1 MLRATLKSLFARKV
15 RLFLSTLAVVLGVS
29 FVTGTLVL
37 TDTLNR
43 TFDDLFAGIFKNVD
57 VGVRAVNAADSADNV
72 DRAPVQ
78 ASLLPTVAGV
88 AGVAAAVPNVNGQ
101 AVVVDPGTGDA
112 YDTGGAPGIG
122 TSWTGGTATGSE
134 ELVEGGAPHG
144 DEIAVDKATAD
155 DLGLRVGSRIPVIT
169 NKPCV
174 IDEPGEPRRPC
185 EFTVAG
191 TFQIAGQDG
200 VGGASVVSFDT
211 PTAQRLLL
219 AEPGAFSS
227 ISVAAD
233 KGLSQER
240 LRERITA
247 ALQREPI
254 PGAFS
259 SISVAADKGLSQEQL
274 RERIT
279 VALQRARIAG
289 VEAVTGEQLADE
301 QASVIQDAVSGLST
315 FLLIFAGIAVFV
327 GAFIIFN
334 TFTML
339 VAQRVR
345 ELALLRAVGASRRQV
360 QTSVQIE
367 AAVIGVVG
375 AGSGLVLG
383 AFLAIGL
390 RGLVSAVG
398 IKLPAGDLV
407 FQPRTI
413 VVALLVGL
421 VVTGVAA
428 WIPARKAATV
438 PPVAAMR
445 ETFVLPVRS
454 LRTRGVAGV
463 VLTLLG
469 GVLMVAGLAGTGS
482 GAAFAV
488 GGGAIG
494 VFLGVATLSPLLSP
508 TVTGVLGKPL
518 PRLFGTTG
526 KLGRQNAMRNPR
538 RTAATASAL
547 MIGLAVVS
555 AFSVVGQ
562 SIKVSVRDAVSDS
575 LGADFILTP
584 SSFGQGFSGGVARD
598 LVDEPG
604 IEAATGIRFDNLEV
618 NGKKDTVS
626 AAEPAAVET
635 VLALDGVAGN
645 LADFKKEEKKDSI
658 IVDADTAAE
667 RGYAIDE
674 KIPVVFPDG
683 PKNLTLVATYEPNEL
698 AGHYMVSLDEW
709 GGHKTPDLDQVVLVK
724 VAENGDSDAVRAAVD
739 KAAEP
744 FPNIEVRDQREFI
757 AEQEKQVDT
766 ILGLIY
772 VLLALTIVIALF
784 GIVNTLALSVIERTR
799 EIGLLRAV
807 GMTRGQLRTAI
818 RLEAM
823 VISVFGA
830 ILGVA
835 VGSFFGWALASALES
850 EGITTFAYPAGTIVV
865 VVIAGAVLG
874 VVAAIFPAR
883 RAAKMDVLRAIAA
896 T

>member
-57 VGVRAVNAADSADNV
+57 ASVRAVNAADSADDV
-72 DRAPVQ
+72 GRPPVP
-78 ASLLPTVAGV
+78 ASLLRTVAAV
-88 AGVAAAVPNVNGQ
+88 DGVAAAVPNVNGQ
-101 AVVVDPGTGDA
+101 AVVVDPGTGKA

-122 TSWTGGTATGSE
+122 TNWTGGTATGSE
-134 ELVEGGAPHG
+134 ELVAGGAPHG
-144 DEIAVDKATAD
+144 DELAVDKATAD
-155 DLGLRVGSRIPVIT
+155 DLGLRVGSRVPVIT
-169 NKPCV
+169 DKPC
-174 IDEPGEPRRPC
+174 ITGEPGKPRKPC
-185 EFTVAG
+185 EFTVSG
-191 TFQIAGQDG
+191 TFQIAGQDS

-219 AEPGAFSS
+219 EPDKYSS
-227 ISVAAD
+227 ISVAAAG
-233 KGLSQER
+233 GLSQEQ
-240 LRERITA
+240 LRDRITA
-247 ALQREPI
+247 ALQR
-254 PGAFS
+254 A
-259 SISVAADKGLSQEQL
+259 
-274 RERIT
+274 
-279 VALQRARIAG
+279 RAPG
-289 VEAVTGEQLADE
+289 VEAVTGDQLADE
-301 QASVIQDAVSGLST
+301 QANAIQEAVSGLST

-360 QTSVQIE
+360 RTSVQIE
-367 AAVIGVVG
+367 AAVIGAVG
-375 AGSGLVLG
+375 AVCGLVLG
-383 AFLAIGL
+383 AFLAVGL
-390 RGLVSAVG
+390 RALVSAIG

-407 FQPRTI
+407 FQPRTL

-428 WIPARKAATV
+428 WVPARKAATV

-454 LRTRGVAGV
+454 LRMRGIAGV

-469 GVLMVAGLAGTGS
+469 GVLMVVGLAATGS

-508 TVTGVLGKPL
+508 AITGLLGRPL

-555 AFSVVGQ
+555 AFSVLGQ
-562 SIKVSVRDAVSDS
+562 SIKISVRETVSDS
-575 LGADFILTP
+575 LGADFILSP
-584 SSFGQGFSGGVARD
+584 ASFGQGFSGSLARD
-598 LVDEPG
+598 LADKPG
-604 IEAATGIRFDNLEV
+604 VEAATGIRFDNLEV
-618 NGKKDTVS
+618 AGKKDAVS
-626 AAEPAAVET
+626 AAAPAALNA
-635 VLALDGVAGN
+635 VLAIDGVAGRISD
-645 LADFKKEEKKDSI
+645 LGKGSI
-658 IVDADTAAE
+658 VVDADTAAE
-667 RGYAIDE
+667 RGYAVGE

-683 PKNLTLVATYEPNEL
+683 RTSLTLVATYKPNTL
-698 AGHYMVSLDEW
+698 AGHYLVSLDEW
-709 GGHKTPDLDQVVLVK
+709 GSHKTPDLDQIVLVK
-724 VAENGDSDAVRAAVD
+724 VAQNGDAGAVRAAID

-744 FPNIEVRDQREFI
+744 FPNVEVRDQTEFI
-757 AEQEKQVDT
+757 AQQEDQVNT

-807 GMTRGQLRTAI
+807 GMTRGQLRTVI
-818 RLEAM
+818 RLEAV

-835 VGSFFGWALASALES
+835 VGSFFGWALTSALES
-850 EGITTFAYPAGTIVV
+850 EGITTFSYPVGTIVV
-865 VVIAGAVLG
+865 VVIVGAVLG